1 MLSTILGERY
11 KVNKTA
17 ANNNNHIG
25 VPLTLLDTNNQHEVL
40 IIELGTNHFG
50 EIAYTS
56 AIVQPDYAL
65 ITNIGDSHLEYL
77 VNRKGVLKEKLALLE
92 AAALRNGTLF
102 INNDDKYLKNVLK
115 SYPAKVTF
123 SLLTDKN
130 SAANADVTCKITGY
144 TEDGKAQ
151 IVLKYKNKTIK
162 EVLPVYGEQGVKNLL
177 ACTAIAFKLGLSKDE
192 ISGGIK
198 KLKAADKRLNV
209 KNGKKYLLIDDT
221 YNANP
226 ESMKAAFNLLGNITK
241 YSRKIA
247 VIGDMFELGDE
258 SAAKHKELASIV
270 KKNRISEIY
279 TMGKYTKYLDEG
291 LKNAKVQNRH
301 FSSRK
306 SLAGY
311 LAKVNLDDSVVLVK
325 GSRGMKMEEFV
336 QIIINKK

>member
-1 MLSTILGERY
+1 
-11 KVNKTA
+11 
-17 ANNNNHIG
+17 
-25 VPLTLLDTNNQHEVL
+25 
-40 IIELGTNHFG
+40 
-50 EIAYTS
+50 
-56 AIVQPDYAL
+56 
-65 ITNIGDSHLEYL
+65 
-77 VNRKGVLKEKLALLE
+77 
-92 AAALRNGTLF
+92 
-102 INNDDKYLKNVLK
+102 
-115 SYPAKVTF
+115 
-123 SLLTDKN
+123 
-130 SAANADVTCKITGY
+130 
-144 TEDGKAQ
+144 
-151 IVLKYKNKTIK
+151 
-162 EVLPVYGEQGVKNLL
+162 
-177 ACTAIAFKLGLSKDE
+177 
-192 ISGGIK
+192 
-198 KLKAADKRLNV
+198 
-209 KNGKKYLLIDDT
+209 
-221 YNANP
+221 
-226 ESMKAAFNLLGNITK
+226 MKAAFNLLGNITK